1 MKKHQSGFAL
11 IELVVILVI
20 LVGVIGVGYYIYSHR
35 SGAVT
40 GQTAATSS
48 SSTPTSTA
56 PTTFAAPQVNSP
68 AQLSSA
74 LTALNNADI
83 SGNSTDSSQ
92 LTTQTSGF

>member
-40 GQTAATSS
+40 SQTATTSS